1 MNEQKA
7 SEVLKQINEL
17 CVSHTISEVVELLS
31 SEWERCYTKI
41 FKHDNH
47 FYLKSKC
54 YANTR
59 LCFHNYEGK
68 VKVFIAIPPEVNTW
82 HSSF

>member
-7 SEVLKQINEL
+7 SETLKQIKEL
-17 CVSHTISEVVELLS
+17 CVTHTISEVVELLS
-31 SEWERCYTKI
+31 KEWEKYLRKLGTE
-41 FKHDNH
+41 NH
-47 FYLKSKC
+47 VYLKSKC

-59 LCFHNYEGK
+59 LLLTKYKDETK
-68 VKVFIAIPPEVNTW
+68 VYMAIPPEVNTW

>member
-7 SEVLKQINEL
+7 SEVLAKVKEL
-17 CVSHTISEVVELLS
+17 CVSYTIKEVVEILS
-31 SEWERCYTKI
+31 KEWGKYLQKLGTE
-41 FKHDNH
+41 NH
-47 FYLKSKC
+47 VYLKSKC

-59 LCFHNYEGK
+59 LLLHKYEGETK
-68 VKVFIAIPPEVNTW
+68 VYIAIPPAVNTW